1 MWPKSNINEH
11 MKALFLIRHAKS
23 SWDNP
28 MQNDFDRPLNARGLK
43 DAPMMAQR
51 LLERKIKIDAFFSS
65 PAVRAKQ
72 TCSLFMQTFKVDEA
86 AMHLQSQLYLAAP
99 DVFMQTITNIPAS
112 VSSAAIFS
120 HNNGI
125 TEFANTLTNAS
136 IDNMPTCSVFAV
148 KAEIDNWKDFAK
160 TKKEFWFFD
169 YPKLQH

>member
-1 MWPKSNINEH
+1 MKS
-11 MKALFLIRHAKS
+11 LFLIRHAKS

-28 MQNDFDRPLNARGLK
+28 IQNDFDRPLNGRGLK

-72 TCSLFMQTFKVDEA
+72 TCSIFMQTFKVDEA
-86 AMHLQSQLYLAAP
+86 AMHLQSQLYLPAP
-99 DVFMQTITNIPAS
+99 DVFMHSITNIPAS
-112 VSSAAIFS
+112 VSSAAVFS

-125 TEFANTLTNAS
+125 TEFANTLTGTS
-136 IDNMPTCSVFAV
+136 IDNMPTCSVFAL
-148 KAEIDNWKDFAK
+148 KTDIENWKDFAK
-160 TKKEFWFFD
+160 AKKEFWFFD

>member
-1 MWPKSNINEH
+1 MWLNSNINEH
-11 MKALFLIRHAKS
+11 MKSLLLIRHAKS

-51 LLERKIKIDAFFSS
+51 LKERKIKIDAFFSS

-72 TCSLFMQTFKVDEA
+72 TCSLFMQTFKVGED

-99 DVFMQTITNIPAS
+99 DVFMQTITSIAAS
-112 VSSAAIFS
+112 ISSAAIFS

-125 TEFANTLTNAS
+125 TEFANILTSTS

-148 KAEIDNWKDFAK
+148 KADIENWKDFAK
-160 TKKEFWFFD
+160 GKKEFWFFD
-169 YPKLQH
+169 YPKLQP